1 MQYDAIVMKC
11 GAMCYNASKYHV
23 ARYPSWKGE
32 VDPSSE
38 TDTSVPVWAV
48 QRGGGR
54 PLHPLMWEAHLPLV
68 WLEPNPLSSSLPL
81 PRGVSTGATTEIA
94 RHGSMASL
102 QSIGSVPHSACV
114 AISPHS
120 HSVFGTVPHHSVCGD
135 LLKHRTD
142 RGGRWLVR
150 LCHVRAEAGRSNSIS
165 AGQWPLYLAKTVPAN
180 YFVFTPAHHG
190 HRRLHV

>member
-1 MQYDAIVMKC
+1 MLWCNIDHDAIVMQHDAMLMKC
-11 GAMCYNASKYHV
+11 GAMCKSPTWYCCKIFSS
-23 ARYPSWKGE
+23 YPSWKGE

-81 PRGVSTGATTEIA
+81 PRGVSTGATTKIA

-120 HSVFGTVPHHSVCGD
+120 HSVCGTVPHHSVCGD

-165 AGQWPLYLAKTVPAN
+165 GRTMAI
-180 YFVFTPAHHG
+180 VFSQNSP
-190 HRRLHV
+190 R